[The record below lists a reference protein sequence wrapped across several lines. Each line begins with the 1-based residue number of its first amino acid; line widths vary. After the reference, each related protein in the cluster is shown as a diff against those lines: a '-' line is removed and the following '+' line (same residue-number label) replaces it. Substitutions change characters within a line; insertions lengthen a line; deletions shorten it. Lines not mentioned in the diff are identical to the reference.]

1 MRELKLK
8 LVEIHSN
15 EIFFIERYLYD
26 TLAVGGGLRLL
37 FTMLA

>member
-26 TLAVGGGLRLL
+26 TLAVVYGCYLL
-37 FTMLA
+37 C